1 VNLTHIYD
9 ENSRGLGVADLAV
22 GLRTGRPHRASGQ
35 LAYHVLDA
43 MHGVHDASDA
53 GKHIELESTCDR
65 PAALPTGLTPGQLD

>member
-1 VNLTHIYD
+1 
-9 ENSRGLGVADLAV
+9 
-22 GLRTGRPHRASGQ
+22 
-35 LAYHVLDA
+35 